1 MEMKHEHRPCEER
14 ADDTLYRIGM
24 FAAMNHVTVK
34 ALRFYEEQGL
44 LMPALIHPETGYR
57 YYTLAQMAVLHQI
70 TALKQAGFTLEEIAH
85 INSGADEEAVLL
97 KKKSELVARIAELTR
112 QIAVVD
118 GYLSRQKTGL
128 SAPVLVK
135 TIPAATVAFMRFRLE
150 SYDGL
155 FDRMPEMGALMEKA
169 GCVCALP
176 EYCFTGYLEP
186 GYREGDILVEICESV
201 VEAKREIGG
210 LRFKTLPEI
219 QAACIFHKGSYR
231 TFSQSYAIVLRY
243 IEENGYELAGEIR
256 ESYIDGVWN
265 KDDESQ
271 WLSEIQVPVR
281 RRGAQAH
288 SMSKEEGGLADGMI
302 AQRKGRESQKLH
314 NTL

>member
-1 MEMKHEHRPCEER
+1 MEMKQEHPPCEGKIS
-14 ADDTLYRIGM
+14 DTLYKIGM

-34 ALRFYEEQGL
+34 TLRFYEEQGL

-57 YYTLAQMAVLHQI
+57 YYTLSQMAVLHQI

-85 INSGADEEAVLL
+85 IHAGADEEAVLL
-97 KKKSELVARIAELTR
+97 KKKSELLAKIADLTK

-118 GYLSRQKTGL
+118 GYLSKKKNSL

-135 TIPAATVAFMRFRLE
+135 TIPETTVAYMRIRLE

-155 FDRMPEMGALMEKA
+155 FDRMPEMGALMENA
-169 GCVCALP
+169 GCECALP
-176 EYCFTGYLEP
+176 EYCFTNYPEP
-186 GYREGDILVEICESV
+186 GYKDSDILVEICESV
-201 VEAKREIGG
+201 VEAKQETGG

-219 QAACIFHKGSYR
+219 QAACVFHRGSYR
-231 TFSQSYAIVLRY
+231 TFSESYETVLRY
-243 IEENGYELAGEIR
+243 IEENGYEIAGEIR
-256 ESYIDGVWN
+256 ESYIDGIWN

-281 RRGAQAH
+281 R
-288 SMSKEEGGLADGMI
+288 K
-302 AQRKGRESQKLH
+302 
-314 NTL
+314 